1 MNGGLDSRFAP
12 GSFAGRWSRRQPM
25 LPAGAI
31 GVTVMRNFYPKL
43 IGGYLLFTLLGVF
56 AGAAVGMFFMLASLP
71 VVSQFPQSSL
81 APDVAFA
88 LAALAGIVVA
98 IIIAAICIGAWQKRL
113 QSDYRRGHTPL
124 AAG

>member
-1 MNGGLDSRFAP
+1 
-12 GSFAGRWSRRQPM
+12 M
-25 LPAGAI
+25 LPAGPI
-31 GVTVMRNFYPKL
+31 GVTMMRNFYPKL
-43 IGGYLLFTLLGVF
+43 IGGYVLYTVLGVF

-71 VVSQFPQSSL
+71 VVSLFPQSSL

-88 LAALAGIVVA
+88 LAGLTGIVVA

-113 QSDYRRGHTPL
+113 RSDYRLGRAEDSHPGPL